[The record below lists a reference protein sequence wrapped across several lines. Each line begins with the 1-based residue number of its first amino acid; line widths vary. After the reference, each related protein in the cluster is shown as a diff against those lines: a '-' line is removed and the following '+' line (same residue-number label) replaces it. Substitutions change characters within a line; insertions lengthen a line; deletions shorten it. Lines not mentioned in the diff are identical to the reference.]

1 MHRLKPCD
9 RPDRRMVRA
18 VTVMSDLTENDVA
31 LARITDALFCSD
43 LETGSVPTCRQ
54 LAAAI
59 RGALKNRRDWNGCT
73 RAVAAA
79 FATNPA
85 QAEAREA
92 WCSQL
97 AAEAFEGAAQLDEAV
112 TRME

>member
-1 MHRLKPCD
+1 M
-9 RPDRRMVRA
+9 A
-18 VTVMSDLTENDVA
+18 DLTESHIAV
-31 LARITDALFCSD
+31 ARITDALFCSD
-43 LETGSVPTCRQ
+43 LETGSAPTNRQ

-79 FATNPA
+79 FATDPT

-92 WCSQL
+92 WCSQV
-97 AAEAFEGAAQLDEAV
+97 AEEAFKNLVCLDE
-112 TRME
+112 